1 MRDHLEGLEKE
12 AKPVPDPNWLGW
24 AAAVLT
30 EGADVGVDDLLVV
43 VRAAAVVVPLV
54 VEVAVVGPWLR
65 LLLVA
70 AALELNWD
78 EPLISFWIIG
88 KNPDLA

>member
-1 MRDHLEGLEKE
+1 MRTKTNETH
-12 AKPVPDPNWLGW
+12 
-24 AAAVLT
+24 
-30 EGADVGVDDLLVV
+30 
-43 VRAAAVVVPLV
+43 PLV
-54 VEVAVVGPWLR
+54 PVVAVAVVGPWLR

-78 EPLISFWIIG
+78 DPLISFWRIG